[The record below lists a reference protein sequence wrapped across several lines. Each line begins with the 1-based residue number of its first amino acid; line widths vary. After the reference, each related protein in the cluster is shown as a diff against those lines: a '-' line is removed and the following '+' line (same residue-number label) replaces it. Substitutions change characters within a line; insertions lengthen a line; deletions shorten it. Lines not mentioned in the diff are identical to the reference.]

1 MTTQFGIVALA
12 AALAMSGG
20 VTRIS
25 PADRQPPARFVPHT
39 IATGLAGGYQAVV
52 TDLNRDG
59 RPDVLVV
66 AADLDELRWYENPEW
81 TPHVLARGIGQP
93 INAAAW
99 DVDDDGIPEV
109 AVAHEFSTVYTK
121 RPGVLSILTHKGDP
135 AQPWSMKEIDRVPT
149 SHRVRFMDVEGISR
163 KWLVNCP
170 LIGSRAVAP
179 EYRDR
184 VTIYAYRPGTWA
196 REVID
201 DHEEGVVHAILPTAW
216 DGGMK
221 ESLLTAS
228 FLGVHRLEFNEGRWR
243 RSEIVKGNP
252 APWPR
257 SGSSEVAVGHLGGER
272 FLVTI
277 EPWHG
282 NQVLVYRQVD
292 GTWSR
297 QVIDDA
303 IVDGHTLLTGD
314 FDGDGR
320 DEIIA
325 GERQGRRSIYVYRA
339 DRAGDTWARQALDD
353 GDMAGSGCAVADVNG
368 DRRLDVVCVGDST
381 ANLKWYENRQ

>member
-1 MTTQFGIVALA
+1 
-12 AALAMSGG
+12 
-20 VTRIS
+20 
-25 PADRQPPARFVPHT
+25 
-39 IATGLAGGYQAVV
+39 
-52 TDLNRDG
+52 
-59 RPDVLVV
+59 
-66 AADLDELRWYENPEW
+66 
-81 TPHVLARGIGQP
+81 
-93 INAAAW
+93 
-99 DVDDDGIPEV
+99 
-109 AVAHEFSTVYTK
+109 
-121 RPGVLSILTHKGDP
+121 
-135 AQPWSMKEIDRVPT
+135 MKEIDRVPT
-149 SHRVRFMDVEGISR
+149 SHRVRFMDVEGTGR

-216 DGGMK
+216 DGGMR

-243 RSEIVKGNP
+243 RSKIVKGNP
-252 APWPR
+252 ASWPR

-272 FLVTI
+272 FLATI

-292 GTWSR
+292 GTWAR

-314 FDGDGR
+314 FERDGR
-320 DEIIA
+320 DEIVA

-339 DRAGDTWARQALDD
+339 DRAGHTWARQTLDD
-353 GDMAGSGCAVADVNG
+353 GDMAGSGCAAADVNG
-368 DRRLDVVCVGDST
+368 DKRLDVVCVGDST

>member
-1 MTTQFGIVALA
+1 MTTQPAVVAVA
-12 AALAMSGG
+12 AVLVMSGG
-20 VTRIS
+20 VAPVS
-25 PADRQPPARFVPHT
+25 PADSRPPLRFVPHT

-66 AADLDELRWYENPEW
+66 ATDLDELRWYENEDW
-81 TPHVLARGIGQP
+81 TSHVLARGIARP

-109 AVAHEFSTVYTK
+109 AVAHEFSNVYAE
-121 RPGVLSILTHKGDP
+121 RPGVLSIFTHERDP
-135 AQPWSMKEIDRVPT
+135 TRPWSIKEIDRVPT
-149 SHRVRFMDVEGISR
+149 SHRVRFMDVEGTGR

-201 DHEEGVVHAILPTAW
+201 DREEGVVHAILPTAW
-216 DGGMK
+216 DGGRK
-221 ESLLTAS
+221 ESLLTAG
-228 FLGVHRLEFNEGRWR
+228 FLGVHRLEFDRGRWH

-252 APWPR
+252 ASWPR

-272 FLVTI
+272 FLATI

-282 NQVLVYRQVD
+282 NQVLVYREVD
-292 GTWSR
+292 GMWSR
-297 QVIDDA
+297 QVIDDE

-314 FDGDGR
+314 FDRDGR
-320 DEIIA
+320 DEILA
-325 GERQGRRSIYVYRA
+325 GEREGRRSIYLYRA
-339 DRAGDTWARQALDD
+339 DRAGHRWARQALDD

-368 DRRLDVVCVGDST
+368 DRRLDVVCVGTST
-381 ANLKWYENRQ
+381 ANVKWYENRQ